1 MEQTYSLR
9 AVLEGDLTGTYLCHW
24 GIRGMKWGQRRY
36 QNPDGSLTALGKE
49 RYGTRKKYETHRA
62 EVKAK
67 RKARAI
73 KVAKTVGKAVAV
85 GAATTVP
92 YFLLNAY
99 KKPVLTLAA
108 KVVTSVAAENTMS
121 KYVPD
126 SVLNTAVDKALAS
139 SDKYAS
145 VTWDTV
151 IKKMF

>member
-24 GIRGMKWGQRRY
+24 GIPGMKWGQRRY

-49 RYGTRKKYETHRA
+49 RYGTRKKYEAHRA

-73 KVAKTVGKAVAV
+73 KVAKIAGKSAAI
-85 GAATTVP
+85 GAATIIP

-99 KKPVLTLAA
+99 KKPLLTLTA
-108 KVVTSVAAENTMS
+108 KVAANAVSEHTMS